1 MTDPFD
7 ELDQAVLTA
16 FGQVFEWR
24 ADNAAPAPLQ
34 GVLRRNVQAAGAF
47 DAVMQT
53 YTELAI
59 PNTFTLQRNDQIS
72 KGGER
77 WRVDRKLKDD
87 GSLAKWSLHADR
99 S

>member
-1 MTDPFD
+1 MVDPFE

-24 ADNAAPAPLQ
+24 ADNAAPVPLQ
-34 GVLRRNVQAAGAF
+34 GVLRRNVQPAGAF

-53 YTELAI
+53 YTEFTVS
-59 PNTFTLQRNDQIS
+59 NTIALQRNDLIS
-72 KGGER
+72 KGEER